1 MPERK
6 KLRRF
11 NVPGPLGV
19 DTCRI
24 VPCCALPQSC
34 PIVAYRGIASHFY
47 APIGAG
53 HKVFCPP
60 MSKLLCGKDL
70 APGVDTSRIV
80 PCCALPQ
87 SCPIVAY
94 RGIASYFYAP
104 IGAGHKMF
112 PTLMSKLLCGKH
124 LVTLVS
130 YVIGNTICVAETYLI
145 YHIMRKVT

>member
-1 MPERK
+1 MIMGTGIRK
-6 KLRRF
+6 RRSVKAPAF
-11 NVPGPLGV
+11 SRSGVPGV

-53 HKVFCPP
+53 HKMFPTL

-87 SCPIVAY
+87 SCPDSRISWDY
-94 RGIASYFYAP
+94 IP
-104 IGAGHKMF
+104 
-112 PTLMSKLLCGKH
+112 LLCSYLGGPQD
-124 LVTLVS
+124 VS
-130 YVIGNTICVAETYLI
+130 HTYEQAPVWETSCDPGI
-145 YHIMRKVT
+145 VCHR